1 MFHELGGSAPDC
13 RPLLFD
19 IPATP
24 GEEDVAV
31 ADVLNLTDRLR
42 PDGTLDWN
50 VPQGNWTIFRFG
62 HTPTNSHVS
71 TSSGD
76 WQGSVLDYMSEAVSA
91 CLLESPRPPHART
104 RPVPIVAPL

>member
-31 ADVLNLTDRLR
+31 ADVLDLTDRLGPTAR
-42 PDGTLDWN
+42 STGTCPKAD
-50 VPQGNWTIFRFG
+50 WTILRFG
-62 HTPTNSHVS
+62 YTPTSSHVS
-71 TSSGD
+71 TVQRRLAGL
-76 WQGSVLDYMSEAVSA
+76 GRRLHE
-91 CLLESPRPPHART
+91 
-104 RPVPIVAPL
+104 